1 MYAIGE
7 NRTNFLISLFN
18 PDVTFYILAAS
29 NDT

>member
-7 NRTNFLISLFN
+7 NRTNFFLSLFN

-29 NDT
+29 NNM